1 MFERVADVIVP
12 PSMTAGRALSG
23 TSASDGIAI
32 GPAHLLVPSVAVVE
46 RQISRDLVPA
56 EVARLVGAVNS
67 TDEQLALLS
76 AGLES
81 EHLHEGH
88 LLLEAHRM
96 MLTDDQIVGAARRLI
111 ESDEIAAEWAVRRVI
126 DAIAATFGRMED
138 PYLRERGADIE
149 AIGDRLL
156 RTLLG
161 LPEVFAHRASPP
173 GTIGVGSILSP
184 IDALHLPRTGMI
196 GFAAERGGK
205 TSHASIILRALEIPF
220 VVGVRGLIA
229 AVHPGDR
236 LVLDGSLGEV
246 IVNPDDD
253 TIALYEERRGR
264 ERSRLQVLKSRV
276 TGPAAS
282 RDGVRIE
289 LSANIEAPSE
299 VPSALEFGAE
309 SVGLFRTELLYLDRP
324 ELPSEEEQFQDA
336 VAVLTAL
343 GGRPATFR
351 TLDIGGEKLPLAV
364 AVPGGANPSLGVRAI
379 RFAFRRPDI
388 FRTQLRALYRASAM
402 GPLRIMFP
410 LVSGVSEFDE
420 AQRLCAGTVEE
431 LAREGVAFDRDLPIG
446 VMIETPSA
454 ALSTDHLAESSSFF
468 SIGTNDLIQYTFAAD
483 RENEDVAHLYH
494 PLHPAV
500 LRLLKSAID
509 GAKGAGKPI
518 SICGDMAGDPAFTW
532 MLLGLGLR
540 SLSMSPRLIPAVRSV
555 ISASRL
561 DEMEALVAQAL
572 TLRSET
578 AVEDLVLGVMRERFP
593 LELASAES
601 RPISRS

>member
-1 MFERVADVIVP
+1 M
-12 PSMTAGRALSG
+12 
-23 TSASDGIAI
+23 
-32 GPAHLLVPSVAVVE
+32 
-46 RQISRDLVPA
+46 
-56 EVARLVGAVNS
+56 
-67 TDEQLALLS
+67 
-76 AGLES
+76 
-81 EHLHEGH
+81 
-88 LLLEAHRM
+88 
-96 MLTDDQIVGAARRLI
+96 
-111 ESDEIAAEWAVRRVI
+111 
-126 DAIAATFGRMED
+126 
-138 PYLRERGADIE
+138 
-149 AIGDRLL
+149 
-156 RTLLG
+156 
-161 LPEVFAHRASPP
+161 
-173 GTIGVGSILSP
+173 
-184 IDALHLPRTGMI
+184 
-196 GFAAERGGK
+196 
-205 TSHASIILRALEIPF
+205 
-220 VVGVRGLIA
+220 
-229 AVHPGDR
+229 
-236 LVLDGSLGEV
+236 
-246 IVNPDDD
+246 
-253 TIALYEERRGR
+253 
-264 ERSRLQVLKSRV
+264 
-276 TGPAAS
+276 
-282 RDGVRIE
+282 
-289 LSANIEAPSE
+289 
-299 VPSALEFGAE
+299 
-309 SVGLFRTELLYLDRP
+309 
-324 ELPSEEEQFQDA
+324 
-336 VAVLTAL
+336 
-343 GGRPATFR
+343 
-351 TLDIGGEKLPLAV
+351 

-410 LVSGVSEFDE
+410 LVSGISEFDE

-431 LAREGVAFDRDLPIG
+431 LAREGVAFNRDLPIG

-454 ALSTDHLAESSSFF
+454 ALSTDHLAKSSSFF

-509 GAKGAGKPI
+509 GANGAGKPI

-540 SLSMSPRLIPAVRSV
+540 SLSMSPRFIPAVRSV